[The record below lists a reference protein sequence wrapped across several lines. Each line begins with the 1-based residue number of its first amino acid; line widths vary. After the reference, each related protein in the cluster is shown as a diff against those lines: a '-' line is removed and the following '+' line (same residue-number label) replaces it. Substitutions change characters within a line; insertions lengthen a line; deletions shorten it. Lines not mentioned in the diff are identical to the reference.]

1 MSIRYKIAILF
12 AVLSSLILTAVA
24 LAVYFFSVKERTDFF
39 RLRLKNRALSTAQIV
54 ATVVDSNYSII
65 GKLDAA
71 SVASFYNKSVTIL
84 NYRNQVL
91 YQYADQPGNEISLT
105 SEQIEDIKISNE
117 YYFQSNNRTVVGI
130 QYLNEDHNFITVIAA
145 ADVDGEQYLEDL
157 QRLLLFASLFSTIL
171 SFLVGLLFARTL
183 VRPIRHIIAEVNL
196 ISSHNL
202 SKKIDEGKT
211 NDELHRLSKTFNDLL
226 GRLQESFIIQRRFIS
241 NASHELS
248 TPLTSVSSQVEVAL
262 QKERSNEEYKEVL
275 RSIHEDVK
283 GLHLLTKSLLDIAK
297 TGTEGSIEL
306 HHVRLDEVLLRAAA
320 DVQKL
325 NSNYHV
331 SINFETMPEDEQEL
345 TVFGNSNL
353 LYIAFKNIIENGC
366 KYASDNSCTI
376 TTVFSSLHIK
386 VHIQSMGQ
394 IIKPNELPHIFLP
407 FFRAGNVEEK
417 EGFGLGL
424 TLVKRILSLHKAI
437 ITASS
442 STEKG
447 TIFTVEIPSRN
458 NIQDLMRF

>member
-12 AVLSSLILTAVA
+12 AVLASLILSAVA
-24 LAVYFFSVKERTDFF
+24 VAVYFFSVKERTDFF
-39 RLRLKNRALSTAQIV
+39 RLRLKNRAVSTAHLA

-65 GKLDAA
+65 SKLDAA
-71 SVASFYNKSVTIL
+71 PVASFSNKGVTIL
-84 NYRNQVL
+84 NYRNEVL
-91 YQYADQPGNEISLT
+91 YQFADIPGNEVLLT
-105 SEQIEDIKISNE
+105 PAQVEQVKINDE
-117 YYFQSNNRTVVGI
+117 YYFAKDTRMVVAI
-130 QYLNEDHNFITVIAA
+130 QYLNEDHNFITVVAA
-145 ADVDGEQYLEDL
+145 SDPDGELYLKDL
-157 QRLLLFASLFSTIL
+157 WRLLLFSTLFSTII
-171 SFLVGLLFARTL
+171 SFMVGLLFARTL
-183 VRPIRHIIAEVNL
+183 VKPIQHIIAEVNL

-211 NDELHRLSKTFNDLL
+211 KDELYRLSQTFNDLL

-248 TPLTSVSSQVEVAL
+248 TPLTSVSSQLEVAL

-275 RSIHEDVK
+275 KSIHEDVK

-306 HHVRLDEVLLRAAA
+306 HHVRLDEVLLKAAA

-325 NSNYHV
+325 NSDYHV
-331 SINFETMPEDEQEL
+331 SIHFETMPEEEQEL

-366 KYASDNSCTI
+366 KYAADHRCTI
-376 TTVFSSLHIK
+376 TALFSPSHITVHT
-386 VHIQSMGQ
+386 QSKGQ
-394 IIKPNELPHIFLP
+394 TIAPDELPHIFLP
-407 FFRAGNVEEK
+407 FFRAGNAEERD
-417 EGFGLGL
+417 GFGLGL

-447 TIFTVEIPSRN
+447 TVFTVEIPTRN